1 MAPEEILLTITDQG
15 KGLPPSPVSEPA
27 NGKGQARGK
36 TGVGLAGMR
45 ERVLQLGGHFE
56 IIANNPGTA
65 IKAVFPL
72 SVPD

>member
-1 MAPEEILLTITDQG
+1 MAPDEILLTISDHG
-15 KGLPPSPVSEPA
+15 KGLPAIPVSEQA

-45 ERVLQLGGHFE
+45 ERVLQLGGRFE

-72 SVPD
+72 TVPD